1 MEIQITGGV
10 IGVVCLGLAS
20 LAAFLMVPAREL
32 TTRERLGIH
41 TFYWAFAVYASWTIY
56 YISCAQGWEKCL
68 YVCIPLMLGFILSL
82 LSEVQSKQPPI
93 NINDARLKKIVVQTW
108 HRLPNHV
115 KRGLQSAVMNIQE
128 VQEWS
133 ELDMAYFRNSEVN
146 AARWTTILPLP
157 ARGILHLSESDCRKL
172 QDQAILEALAHEL
185 AIAYQ
190 STRTPFDTNTI
201 EKAGKILPVKWKF
214 QKPVRP

>member
-1 MEIQITGGV
+1 MEIQIMGGV

-32 TTRERLGIH
+32 TIRERIGIH
-41 TFYWAFAVYASWTIY
+41 TFYWAFAIYATWTIY
-56 YISCAQGWEKCL
+56 YMSSAQGWEKYF
-68 YVCIPLMLGFILSL
+68 YVCIPLMLGLVLSL

-93 NINDARLKKIVVQTW
+93 NISDARLNKIAVQTW

-115 KRGLQSAVMNIQE
+115 KRGLQSTVMNIQE

-133 ELDMAYFRNSEVN
+133 ELDMAYFKNSEVN

-157 ARGILHLSESDCRKL
+157 ARGIIHVSESDCLKL
-172 QDQAILEALAHEL
+172 QDQAITGALAHEL
-185 AIAYQ
+185 ALAYQ
-190 STRTPFDTNTI
+190 STLTPFDSNAI
-201 EKAGKILPVKWKF
+201 EKAGKELPDKWKF
-214 QKPVRP
+214 KS

>member
-1 MEIQITGGV
+1 MEIQIMGGV

-32 TTRERLGIH
+32 TTRERIGIH
-41 TFYWAFAVYASWTIY
+41 TFYWAFAIYATWTIY
-56 YISCAQGWEKCL
+56 FMSSAHGWEKYF
-68 YVCIPLMLGFILSL
+68 YVCIPLMLGLILSL

-93 NINDARLKKIVVQTW
+93 NISDARLNKIAVQTW

-115 KRGLQSAVMNIQE
+115 KRGLQSTVMNIQE

-133 ELDMAYFRNSEVN
+133 ELDMAYFKNSEVN

-157 ARGILHLSESDCRKL
+157 ARGIIHVSESDCLKL
-172 QDQAILEALAHEL
+172 QDQAITGALAHEL
-185 AIAYQ
+185 ALAYQ
-190 STRTPFDTNTI
+190 STLTPFDSNAI
-201 EKAGKILPVKWKF
+201 EKAGKELPDKWKF
-214 QKPVRP
+214 KS

>member
-32 TTRERLGIH
+32 STRERIGIH
-41 TFYWAFAVYASWTIY
+41 TFYWAFAIYATWTIY
-56 YISCAQGWEKCL
+56 YMSSYQGWEKYF
-68 YVCIPLMLGFILSL
+68 YVCIPLMLGLILSL
-82 LSEVQSKQPPI
+82 LSEVQSKQPPL
-93 NINDARLKKIVVQTW
+93 NISDSRLKKIVVQTW

-115 KRGLQSAVMNIQE
+115 KRGLQSTVMNIQE

-157 ARGILHLSESDCRKL
+157 ARGILHVSGSDCLKM
-172 QDQAILEALAHEL
+172 QTPAIIEALAHEL

-190 STRTPFDTNTI
+190 STRTPFDSNAI
-201 EKAGKILPVKWKF
+201 DKAGNELPLKWKF
-214 QKPVRP
+214 KS